1 MHQSKWEFYWLRN
14 TYEGASVQVTLWGW
28 VPMGGA
34 GSRLSSLDVQ
44 HPPLG
49 VTRPHTAL
57 AWSWAGVRGGPRASC
72 TSLEEEDSLAPAF
85 PRFIRQQ
92 CDPTAFRPDSGS
104 HCSAHL
110 PLPAAHCQPRQARSG
125 SLPTPNV
132 LWCCDSENME
142 AMPWK
147 TRPDK
152 HGLNK
157 VPNRELNSQQLLRG
171 PITHSTHCFTY
182 TGGVWQTT
190 CEL

>member
-14 TYEGASVQVTLWGW
+14 TYEGASVQVTLWGQDNH
-28 VPMGGA
+28 GGGRQPAQLA
-34 GSRLSSLDVQ
+34 GCPAPPSRSNAAPHSAGME
-44 HPPLG
+44 LG
-49 VTRPHTAL
+49 RDP
-57 AWSWAGVRGGPRASC
+57 GGPRASC
-72 TSLEEEDSLAPAF
+72 TSLEEEGSLAPAF

-110 PLPAAHCQPRQARSG
+110 PLPAAHCKPRQARSG
-125 SLPTPNV
+125 SLRTRNI

-157 VPNRELNSQQLLRG
+157 VPNRELNSQ
-171 PITHSTHCFTY
+171 
-182 TGGVWQTT
+182 
-190 CEL
+190 